1 MRSVFVCACL
11 MGALCAPA
19 LADPIAIDPDAYALS
34 QNAYAAAV
42 QQSSDAYG
50 ERYAQAAQPS
60 LGGGLLE
67 FLFGGAQAATS
78 SQPAPAPYQPVQ
90 SFTPAPGYPPQQ
102 AYAPQ
107 QVYEPQQPYA
117 PQQGYPQQQVY
128 APQQADAPQGYA
140 PSSQGDM
147 AHPQVDPKFDRQV
160 VAYDGSE
167 VPGTIIIDTPNKF
180 LFLVEDHGKAM
191 RYGIGVGRPGFTWA
205 GVKTIT
211 SKREWPDWYPPSDM
225 LARRPDLPRYMA
237 GGPENPLGARAMY
250 LGSTLYR
257 IHGSNEPWTIG
268 TNVSSGCIRLRNQD
282 VIDLYER
289 VKVGTKVVVL

>member
-19 LADPIAIDPDAYALS
+19 LADPISINPDAYALS
-34 QNAYAAAV
+34 QNAYAAAAR
-42 QQSSDAYG
+42 QSSDAYG